1 MMLLIDGLDWI
12 DAVKALGML
21 GMALLALYL
30 TNRYH
35 LGEKQKQED
44 RQRDELAAVRAEHKE
59 RCDELNLTI
68 DAKTEVIGKLS
79 IQLRDAALQS
89 VADMERHLTRQSE
102 REVARER
109 DSANTASSVTQMA
122 NSIDGLAQEVRTT
135 RG

>member
-1 MMLLIDGLDWI
+1 MMLLIDGLDWV
-12 DAVKALGML
+12 DAIKALGML

-35 LGEKQKQED
+35 LNEKEKAD
-44 RQRDELAAVRAEHKE
+44 KRNRDELAEVRKEHKD

-68 DAKTEVIGKLS
+68 DAKTEVIGALS
-79 IQLRDAALQS
+79 LQLRDAALKS
-89 VADMERHLTRQSE
+89 VDDMERHLTRQSE

-109 DSANTASSVTQMA
+109 DSASTAASVTQLA
-122 NSIDGLAQEVRTT
+122 TSIDGLAQEVRAT